1 MRLIGWFFRLAAFVL
16 LLAFALNNQASV
28 TLNFLFGLQWTGP
41 MALIVLAVFALGCA
55 VGAVGMLPAWW
66 RQRRLASSLRAT
78 HPSATA
84 TSGPTAAAA
93 AASPAVTS
101 PLTPTAGYPVA
112 GAVTA
117 GDDRPDG
124 V

>member
-1 MRLIGWFFRLAAFVL
+1 MRLLGWVLRLMAFVL
-16 LLAFALNNQASV
+16 LLGFALNNQAPV
-28 TLNFLFGLQWTGP
+28 TLNFLFGWQWQGP

-66 RQRRLASSLRAT
+66 RQRRAASALRVAQPSPPATTRAT
-78 HPSATA
+78 STDGQATA
-84 TSGPTAAAA
+84 MTGYH
-93 AASPAVTS
+93 SP
-101 PLTPTAGYPVA
+101 PVA
-112 GAVTA
+112 KA